1 LNNKIVCGTFAK
13 KLSTNFAIGDEQNN
27 LLIYNNL
34 DNKPLAILNPQTSN
48 TSSLTSLAFNK
59 SDTQIISGSSR
70 GSINV
75 WDLATSKSTDIK

>member
-1 LNNKIVCGTFAK
+1 MNNKILSGNFAK
-13 KLSTNFAIGDEQNN
+13 KLSTNFAVGDEQNN

-59 SDTQIISGSSR
+59 NDTQIITGSNR
-70 GSINV
+70 GSINI
-75 WDLATSKSTDIK
+75 WDLSTSKSTYFC